1 LLEEELFL
9 IRGEGPIINSPTSL
23 INGIEHTLERHE
35 LRLLAVG
42 PLPPIDEDSG
52 EEESIEGA
60 KMCEAEGPLK
70 EMISKIT
77 DNSLQ
82 CSCS

>member
-1 LLEEELFL
+1 MFL

-52 EEESIEGA
+52 EEESIEFNA
-60 KMCEAEGPLK
+60 EALLNYFRLTFDFGNIWQEF
-70 EMISKIT
+70 
-77 DNSLQ
+77 
-82 CSCS
+82 

>member
-52 EEESIEGA
+52 EEESIEFNA
-60 KMCEAEGPLK
+60 EALLNYFRLTFDFGNIWQEF
-70 EMISKIT
+70 
-77 DNSLQ
+77 
-82 CSCS
+82 